1 MATKLSDFALI
12 ESADADVISHSNET
26 GRSVD
31 LSRSL
36 VDLFNL
42 QVESA
47 PDATACLGREGR
59 VTYGD
64 LNRRANQLAHHLL
77 ARGVGP
83 DMPVGIL
90 LERSAEQL
98 VALLGVLKAGGCYV
112 PLDPQY
118 PPEYVQQV
126 LTDAQPR
133 MVVSSRR
140 LSGRLNSALDQ
151 IVHLDDELL
160 LSQETH
166 DQRVKV
172 SPDQLAYVMYT
183 SGSSGAPNGVM
194 VPHRQILNWLHAL
207 WERVP
212 FGANEVVAQKTSTS
226 FAISVKELFA
236 GLVAGVP
243 QVFIDDWTVRD
254 IPSFVREL
262 EMWGVTRLYTFP
274 SQVEAILS
282 SSDGAYDRLRSL
294 RHLFISIEP
303 CPTEL
308 LARLRSA
315 MPWVTPWYIYGCT
328 EINDVTY
335 CSPGFQGSST
345 GFVPIG
351 RPIHNTRVFV
361 LDEDLR
367 TVPVGAMGE
376 MYVES
381 LGLAR
386 GYWRQPKLT
395 AERLIANPH
404 AEGGLRLYK
413 TGDLARYLPDGSLEF
428 LGRRDYEVKIRGYR
442 VDVRQVEK
450 VLAAHPEIREVA
462 VVGWPHRA
470 TNPQL
475 VAYLVH
481 RSKEVVPIQ
490 QLRDYL
496 SNCLPAYMV
505 PTIFQFLAALPRL
518 PNDKVDRLSLPEPK
532 LAGRSED
539 YLPPRTETERVLAGI
554 WSEVLSQ
561 GGMAPLTVGTTHNFF
576 DLGGHSL
583 LAAQMFSRIRQKY
596 EVELPLSTLF
606 ESPVMEDFAR
616 AVDAAVAERSVP
628 AEGLARL
635 TDRGQ
640 ALPLSY
646 VQERLWFVNE
656 HMVEQRTSYNV
667 AFSCHMRGTGLSV
680 AALRGAVNALVAR
693 HETLRT
699 TFVVPESGGDPVQR
713 IADSLWVEVPLHDVE
728 ESEVPTRMAAHAGYV
743 FDLAKGPLLRVS
755 VLRVAADHRVFML
768 NMHHIICDGWS
779 IGILLRDLHE
789 FYIAAETGAQPRLPA
804 LPLQYADYAVWQ
816 RQQDLSEHLAYWTN
830 TLAGYQEG
838 LSLPYD
844 FARPASRA
852 WRAGIVRLQYPSD
865 LTARLSEVSKSHQ
878 STLFMTL
885 MASLAILMNRYTGR
899 EDLCVGTTVAG
910 RDHLELEN
918 LIGFFVN
925 ILAIR
930 LDLSGN
936 PTVET
941 LLQRTRAQVL
951 AAIEHRDLPF
961 EHVLAALKKQRDSS
975 QIPLVPVM
983 VRHQNFPTAQAQDH
997 DGLGAGEIEFG
1008 EIEFGER
1015 TTPNE
1020 LDVQF
1025 TGDASKLEVAVEYAK
1040 DLFSERTIKRLIVHH
1055 QQVLQTL
1062 VNSPECR
1069 LMDFPLGTEDDQRL
1083 GGPAAEGAKT
1093 TLPLD
1098 RSKSAVALFNERVE
1112 SSPDATACM
1121 GPDGSLTYRELDR
1134 RANQLA
1140 RHLMARG
1147 VERETRVGLWFDRSA
1162 ELLVAVLGV
1171 LKAGGCY
1178 VPLDPSYPQDYINN
1192 ILVDAQPLLVL
1203 SSRSLGQRLLLDAER
1218 IVYLDEAMATSA
1230 DASDPHVAIHLD
1242 QLVYVMYTSGSTGL
1256 PKGVMVPHRQ
1266 ILNWLYPLWEMVP
1279 FEKDEVVAQK
1289 TSMAFAVSVKELFA
1303 GLLAG
1308 VPLVFIDGAMVKDVA
1323 AFVRHLDR
1331 WRVTRLY
1338 TLPAQL
1344 DAILS
1349 HVEGAT
1355 EPLRS
1360 LRHLFIAGEPC
1371 PVDLMLKLRA
1381 RLPGCTAWF
1390 NYGCT
1395 EINDVTYCA
1404 PHEQSSSTGF
1414 VPIGRPIRNTR
1425 ALVLD
1430 DELRMLPVGVTGE
1443 IYVESAGTA
1452 RGYWRQPAATAD
1464 RFVPNPFGGPGSR
1477 LYRTGDMARYL
1488 DDGALEFLGRR
1499 DYEVKIRGHRVDV
1512 RQVEKALASHPDVLE
1527 SAVVGWPRGAS
1538 SPQLLAYLA
1547 AKPERTLATKQL
1559 RQYLSTRL
1567 PTYMVPTIYQFLV
1580 ELPRLPNGKLDRL
1593 GLHEPKQIESGAA
1606 YLAPRTETETVL
1618 AGLWTEILKQG
1629 DMPAPQVGISHNF
1642 FELGGHSLL
1651 ASRVLS
1657 QVQRHFGV
1665 TLGIKTLFESP
1676 VLKDFAKAIDKALS
1690 HEDARGDDSF
1700 DDREAAPDEAPVLV
1714 RLSPSGTLP
1723 ILFCVHPVGGQ
1734 IQVYRELAKAVEQ
1747 CACVYALQSED
1758 AREFDTIEA
1767 LARFYA
1773 DEIRAAQPHGSYR
1786 LLGWSSGGLIA
1797 LAIAREL
1804 ERRECAVE
1812 YVGLLDVT
1820 PIPQIAG
1827 EGGWALLL
1835 AATNI
1840 LGAVR
1845 GRGFSVGEVHDA
1857 KTFLGSRGW
1866 TEEVFASKDRRAALE
1881 ELARHLGISG
1891 AEESS
1896 EYLLSRLK
1904 TTKYYISLLAGFKPE
1919 TLGSNT
1925 YAYEA
1930 AERFEATPTKED
1942 TGRSGAAL
1950 DRESRRA
1957 NTVQVPG
1964 NHYTLL
1970 QRENALHLG
1979 GRIAETLAALDFAAA
1994 ART

>member
-12 ESADADVISHSNET
+12 DSADADVISHSNET
-26 GRSVD
+26 RRSVD

-42 QVESA
+42 QVENA
-47 PDATACLGREGR
+47 PDATACLGYEGR
-59 VTYGD
+59 LTYGD
-64 LNRRANQLAHHLL
+64 LNLRANQLAHHLI

-83 DMPVGIL
+83 DVPVGIL
-90 LERSAEQL
+90 LERSAEHL
-98 VALLGVLKAGGCYV
+98 IALLGVLKAGGCYV

-126 LTDAQPR
+126 LSDAQPR
-133 MVVSSRR
+133 LVVSSQR
-140 LSGRLNSALDQ
+140 LGGRFNSALDQ
-151 IVHLDDELL
+151 VVHLEDELL
-160 LSQETH
+160 LSQETRAP
-166 DQRVKV
+166 RVKV
-172 SPDQLAYVMYT
+172 SPDHLAYVMYT

-207 WERVP
+207 LERAP

-226 FAISVKELFA
+226 FAISAKELFA

-243 QVFIDDWTVRD
+243 QVFIDDQTVRD

-262 EMWGVTRLYTFP
+262 ERWGVTRLYTFP
-274 SQVEAILS
+274 SQLEAILS

-303 CPTEL
+303 CPAEL
-308 LARLRSA
+308 LARLQSA
-315 MPWVTPWYIYGCT
+315 LPWVTPWYIYGCT

-335 CSPGFQGSST
+335 CDPGCRGSST

-361 LDEDLR
+361 LNEDLR

-381 LGLAR
+381 LGIAR
-386 GYWRQPKLT
+386 GYWRQPRLT
-395 AERLIANPH
+395 AERLIANPY
-404 AEGGLRLYK
+404 AEGGSRLYK

-481 RSKEVVPIQ
+481 RSKEDAPIQ
-490 QLRDYL
+490 QIRDYL
-496 SNCLPAYMV
+496 SGCLPAYMV

-532 LAGRSED
+532 LTGRSAD
-539 YLPPRTETERVLAGI
+539 YLPPRTETEKALAAI

-561 GGMAPLTVGTTHNFF
+561 GGMAPLSVGTTHNFF

-596 EVELPLSTLF
+596 DVELPLSTLF

-616 AVDAAVAERSVP
+616 AIDAAVADRSVP

-635 TDRGQ
+635 ADRGQ

-713 IADSLWVEVPLHDVE
+713 IADSLWIEVPLHDVE
-728 ESEVPTRMAAHAGYV
+728 EAEVPARMAAHAGHV
-743 FDLAKGPLLRVS
+743 FDLAKGPLLRVT
-755 VLRVAADHRVFML
+755 VLRLAPDHRVFML

-779 IGILLRDLHE
+779 IGILLRDLQE
-789 FYIAAETGAQPRLPA
+789 FYIAAETGAQPRLPT

-830 TLAGYQEG
+830 TLASYQEG
-838 LSLPYD
+838 MPLPYD

-852 WRAGIVRLQYPSD
+852 WRAGIVRHQYPSD
-865 LTARLSEVSKSHQ
+865 LTARLSEVSKCHQ
-878 STLFMTL
+878 ATLFMTL
-885 MASLAILMNRYTGR
+885 MASLAILLNRYTGR

-941 LLQRTRAQVL
+941 LIQRTRAQVL
-951 AAIEHRDLPF
+951 AAFEHRDLPF

-983 VRHQNFPTAQAQDH
+983 VRHQNFPTAQAQDR
-997 DGLGAGEIEFG
+997 GNLGAGEIEFG

-1025 TGDASKLEVAVEYAK
+1025 TGDTSKLEVAVEYAK

-1055 QQVLQTL
+1055 QQVLQTI
-1062 VNSPECR
+1062 VDSPDCR
-1069 LMDFPLGTEDDQRL
+1069 LMDFPLGSEEDQRV
-1083 GGPAAEGAKT
+1083 GGPADEGAKT
-1093 TLPLD
+1093 TIPLD
-1098 RSKSAVALFNERVE
+1098 VSKSAVALFNERVA

-1121 GPDGSLTYRELDR
+1121 GPDGNLTYRELDQ

-1147 VERETRVGLWFDRSA
+1147 VERETRVGLWFERSA

-1178 VPLDPSYPQDYINN
+1178 VPLDPSYPQDYINK

-1203 SSRSLGQRLLLDAER
+1203 SSRILGPRLLLDAER
-1218 IVYLDEAMATSA
+1218 IVYLDEALATST
-1230 DASDPHVAIHLD
+1230 DASDPHVAIHLE

-1266 ILNWLYPLWEMVP
+1266 ILNWLYPLWAMVP

-1289 TSMAFAVSVKELFA
+1289 TSTAFAVSVKELFA

-1308 VPLVFIDGAMVKDVA
+1308 VPQVFIDGDVVKDVT
-1323 AFVRHLDR
+1323 AFVHHLEQ

-1338 TLPAQL
+1338 TLPSQL

-1349 HVEGAT
+1349 HIEGAT
-1355 EPLRS
+1355 ERLQS

-1371 PVDLMLKLRA
+1371 SVDLMLKLRA
-1381 RLPGCTAWF
+1381 TLPCCTPWF

-1430 DELRMLPVGVTGE
+1430 DELRMLPAGVTGE

-1464 RFVPNPFGGPGSR
+1464 RFIPNPFGAPGSR

-1547 AKPERTLATKQL
+1547 AKPKRTLATKQL

-1567 PTYMVPTIYQFLV
+1567 PTYMVPTIYQFLA

-1593 GLHEPKQIESGAA
+1593 GLHEPKQIDSGAA
-1606 YLAPRTETETVL
+1606 YLAPRTETEKVL

-1629 DMPAPQVGISHNF
+1629 DMPTPQVGISHNF
-1642 FELGGHSLL
+1642 FDLGGHSLL

-1665 TLGIKTLFESP
+1665 TLDIKTLFESP

-1690 HEDARGDDSF
+1690 HEDQCGDDPL

-1714 RLSPSGTLP
+1714 PLSLSGTLP

-1734 IQVYRELAKAVEQ
+1734 IHVYRELAKAVEQ

-1797 LAIAREL
+1797 LAIAHEL
-1804 ERRECAVE
+1804 ERQECTVE
-1812 YVGLLDVT
+1812 YVGLLDVK
-1820 PIPQIAG
+1820 PIPQMAG
-1827 EGGWALLL
+1827 EGSWAPLI

-1857 KTFLGSRGW
+1857 RTFLGSRGW
-1866 TEEVFASKDRRAALE
+1866 TEEVFASDDRRAAIE
-1881 ELARHLGISG
+1881 QLARHFGIAG
-1891 AEESS
+1891 VEESS

-1904 TTKYYISLLAGFKPE
+1904 TTKYYISLFAGFQPE
-1919 TLGSNT
+1919 THMFM
-1925 YAYEA
+1925 
-1930 AERFEATPTKED
+1930 RR
-1942 TGRSGAAL
+1942 RS
-1950 DRESRRA
+1950 DSRGHRPR
-1957 NTVQVPG
+1957 T
-1964 NHYTLL
+1964 
-1970 QRENALHLG
+1970 
-1979 GRIAETLAALDFAAA
+1979 TLASRGRRRL
-1994 ART
+1994 ARPCDQISFRCRAITIPSCSGRTHCI